1 MPLSITRFN
10 AQPSHHPNHLITFVK
25 PLPGPDSS
33 VADTYLH
40 AIAAICLPIMK
51 KHHLS
56 VTTLEEHEP
65 NREFIGRNFNN
76 GEIIQLVLKNRGGG
90 WMPFRHVQMVM
101 MHELAHNVQM
111 NHGKNFWIERNKF
124 ASDLKEL
131 WVKGYTGDG
140 FWGQGRT
147 TDLETIEAN
156 ATLPTGDQAPASLC
170 GGTYRSRRRKRKR
183 GNDGQELTWKEKRDR
198 RIEKKFGKNGQKL
211 GEDDG
216 ARMMLEIGKTV
227 GSGKPR
233 VANSKRGRELRAAAA
248 LARFGQQP
256 NEDVEKQE
264 DGSDFE
270 SDEDD
275 PTVKGEDARDANGQ
289 RLLDSMGFGMVKV
302 CEDEDADDV
311 QVKREM
317 AELDALGDDEPSH
330 ESAPSSS
337 SSRSHQTP
345 HPTAPAAPKSLYDI
359 PQHPPSPPPRS
370 KPKQSPSYSKTTQ
383 AEPSTTRSIQAPT
396 SSMSPRPK
404 EITCP
409 ICTLNLPA
417 SSSFTTC
424 PSCSHVLDCRRDP
437 RSWLC
442 KCSSST
448 PKDSTRYVNA
458 GDVRMCGLCGSTR
471 TEGEDVGDHGS
482 EANGGG
488 I

>member
-33 VADTYLH
+33 VAETYLH
-40 AIAAICLPIMK
+40 AVAAICLPIMK

-76 GEIIQLVLKNRGGG
+76 GEIIQLVLKNKGGA
-90 WMPFRHVQMVM
+90 WMPFKHVQMVM

-124 ASDLKEL
+124 ATDLKEL
-131 WVKGYTGDG
+131 WGKGYTGDG
-140 FWGQGRT
+140 FWGRGRT

-198 RIEKKFGKNGQKL
+198 RIEKKFGKNGQRL

-216 ARMMLEIGKTV
+216 ARMMLEIGKTA

-256 NEDVEKQE
+256 NDEVKKQE
-264 DGSDFE
+264 DDSDLE

-275 PTVKGEDARDANGQ
+275 PMDKGEDARDANGQ

-302 CEDEDADDV
+302 CEDEDADDT

-317 AELDALGDDEPSH
+317 AELEALEDNDH
-330 ESAPSSS
+330 RQQSASSS
-337 SSRSHQTP
+337 SSPRPHQAPSSEAPTP
-345 HPTAPAAPKSLYDI
+345 PKSLYDI
-359 PQHPPSPPPRS
+359 PQHPPSPPPKS
-370 KPKQSPSYSKTTQ
+370 KPKQP
-383 AEPSTTRSIQAPT
+383 PT
-396 SSMSPRPK
+396 SAKPPHQKPSSTKPTQDPSSSTPPPPK
-404 EITCP
+404 EVTCP
-409 ICTLNLPA
+409 ICTLSLPA
-417 SSSFTTC
+417 SSPRTTC
-424 PSCSHVLDCRRDP
+424 PACSHVLDRRRP
-437 RSWLC
+437 
-442 KCSSST
+442 
-448 PKDSTRYVNA
+448 
-458 GDVRMCGLCGSTR
+458 
-471 TEGEDVGDHGS
+471 S
-482 EANGGG
+482 ELAL
-488 I
+488 